1 MNKYLFRI
9 APITIGIL
17 IFGIL
22 AFSIYS
28 PSSAQKRSQIQW
40 EYVAITFTNV
50 PFSSENQPFITAI
63 ANVCFFQSNG
73 CRNEEI
79 KAELG
84 YAKFLQ
90 DFRLENTNSSKNL
103 AYNRARELAY
113 TKAIARLGSEG
124 WEMIGQPSVNF
135 DTYILD
141 IQGNYIISQGSKE
154 IKPNIYFKRVIQ

>member
-1 MNKYLFRI
+1 MKKYLFTI

-28 PSSAQKRSQIQW
+28 PSLAQKRSQNQW
-40 EYVAITFTNV
+40 EYAAITFTSV

-63 ANVCFFQSNG
+63 ANVCFLQSSG
-73 CRNEEI
+73 CRNEEV
-79 KAELG
+79 KAELVF
-84 YAKFLQ
+84 AKFLQ
-90 DFRLENTNSSKNL
+90 DFRLENTNNSKNL

-113 TKAIARLGSEG
+113 TKAIAKLGSEG
-124 WEMIGQPSVNF
+124 WEIIGQPSVNF

-141 IQGNYIISQGSKE
+141 IQGNYIISPGSKE
-154 IKPNIYFKRVIQ
+154 IKPNIYFKRIIQ